1 MRAIF
6 LICVLYA
13 GVAQAMYQQPT
24 SMYSSSEI
32 VVPAASVMQEPLSV
46 HCGHLGYESK
56 EGCEGRLALLEVT
69 LSQETTNDMS
79 LQTAA
84 KILRFMVGD
93 LPHEDSSEVSSELSK
108 RWIELAFNDEKL
120 DADIIMYG
128 AFGLLLLLILCL
140 WFYLKPFLPREIRKR
155 FI

>member
-32 VVPAASVMQEPLSV
+32 VVPAASVIDEPLSV
-46 HCGHLGYESK
+46 HCGHLGYESE
-56 EGCEGRLALLEVT
+56 EGCEGRLALLEATV
-69 LSQETTNDMS
+69 SQEVTKD
-79 LQTAA
+79 LLLPTAA

-93 LPHEDSSEVSSELSK
+93 LPREDVSVVSSEISK
-108 RWIELAFNDEKL
+108 RWIELAFDDNKP
-120 DADIIMYG
+120 DAETIMYG
-128 AFGLLLLLILCL
+128 ALGLLLLLILCL
-140 WFYLKPFLPREIRKR
+140 WFYFKPFLPREVRKR
-155 FI
+155 YI